1 MRNVYVIAYDICDAK
16 RLRKVHKT
24 MLGHGD
30 PLQYSV
36 FHCALTE
43 VELHKLKMILWPIL
57 KLSEDRVM
65 IVHVGP
71 ADGRG
76 KECVEFWGAP
86 RVEPPA
92 TAAARIV

>member
-1 MRNVYVIAYDICDAK
+1 MRNIYVIAYDICEAK

-36 FHCALTE
+36 FHCALS
-43 VELHKLKMILWPIL
+43 ELELQKLKATLWPIL

-65 IVHVGP
+65 IVHLGP

-76 KECVEFWGAP
+76 KDCVEFWGAP
-86 RVEPPA
+86 RAEPAPA
-92 TAAARIV
+92 SARIV